1 MKLYCYI
8 IIMGVTM
15 EATGW
20 YSGLSHTQIMTWGL
34 GWGGQFVGIMVGSV
48 DIEWKY
54 YQRNSLQI
62 SNLQSFQLPSIG
74 NDILSCKIKSKG
86 SGWIKGLY
94 SEQSAIIVQLYT
106 WKQMLTSGNA
116 WGAVYYDRLILLKSF
131 PKLNQHVLLIFYHS
145 QSQAKWFPLP

>member
-1 MKLYCYI
+1 
-8 IIMGVTM
+8 M
-15 EATGW
+15 EATGCR

-54 YQRNSLQI
+54 YNQRNSLQI

-94 SEQSAIIVQLYT
+94 SERSAIIVQLYT

-116 WGAVYYDRLILLKSF
+116 WGAVYYNRLILLKSF
-131 PKLNQHVLLIFYHS
+131 PKLSQHVHLIFYHS

>member
-1 MKLYCYI
+1 
-8 IIMGVTM
+8 MGVTM

-94 SEQSAIIVQLYT
+94 SERSAIIVQ
-106 WKQMLTSGNA
+106 
-116 WGAVYYDRLILLKSF
+116 
-131 PKLNQHVLLIFYHS
+131 
-145 QSQAKWFPLP
+145 

>member
-1 MKLYCYI
+1 
-8 IIMGVTM
+8 M

-20 YSGLSHTQIMTWGL
+20 YSGLSHTQIMTWWLGL
-34 GWGGQFVGIMVGSV
+34 GGQFVGIMVGSV

-94 SEQSAIIVQLYT
+94 SERSAIIVQ
-106 WKQMLTSGNA
+106 
-116 WGAVYYDRLILLKSF
+116 
-131 PKLNQHVLLIFYHS
+131 
-145 QSQAKWFPLP
+145 